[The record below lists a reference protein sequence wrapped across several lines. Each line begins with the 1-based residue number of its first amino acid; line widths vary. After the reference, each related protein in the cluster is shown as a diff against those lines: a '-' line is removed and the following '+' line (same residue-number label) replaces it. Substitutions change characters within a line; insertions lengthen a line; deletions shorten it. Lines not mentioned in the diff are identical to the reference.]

1 VLVLLSKSF
10 FVREKELQRE
20 ALERRSEREII
31 LQKEMK
37 MLRRFFTSEE
47 SP

>member
-1 VLVLLSKSF
+1 VLVLLAKSS